1 VILRNQMEDK
11 SGLSKWGWV
20 VGIVVVVLLVILIAQ
35 KPKET
40 GPIKIGGLFMLTGP
54 SLGYS
59 IAQANQLGIST
70 KWIGS
75 WTTENGALL
84 KQYPKEIEGII
95 YPFMYNESDSAVSK
109 SFADRVRGVGKTADF
124 FIATSY
130 DILKVVAKV
139 VEEVG
144 SSNTDKLKESLTE
157 IKDYDGVSGKFSFDQ
172 NGDVTR
178 DIFIKTVKDGQFVR
192 VN

>member
-1 VILRNQMEDK
+1 MEDK